1 MAKFLNKKEQVIDFQ
16 LTPYGKQRMSVGRL
30 KPMYYSFFDD
40 GIIYDSKYA
49 NFSEPQNDIQKRI
62 TDETQF
68 LEGILSFT
76 DIENFDPAGEYLH
89 VASGTVGVIA
99 PEDIDISPLNK
110 PISTNKFSYG
120 NSIGDVKFSSENIQ
134 FAPANKIVACQGQI
148 IKIKT
153 FDDTNYDFNIE
164 PTVET
169 LGLSSTSRE
178 FDIPQIDVD
187 LFYTKIVDKPSS
199 AMFADTIQETI
210 NQTPPFADGNVIK
223 LIKNDLVVY
232 AEEINTELLGENYE
246 VEVFEILTGSQF
258 VKLDRKYFKNFE
270 EQIVDGF
277 MKFKNH
283 DNYGLVDRNYD
294 NSAVEYYF
302 DVLTDSQVDA
312 KIACGCAESFSENSY
327 YLDLDIDCENV
338 GKMEELY
345 FDIYGSVT
353 VPEICQPT
361 NSVLSQQQGT
371 RQYTADLEPLQN
383 DGECED

>member
-1 MAKFLNKKEQVIDFQ
+1 
-16 LTPYGKQRMSVGRL
+16 
-30 KPMYYSFFDD
+30 
-40 GIIYDSKYA
+40 
-49 NFSEPQNDIQKRI
+49 
-62 TDETQF
+62 
-68 LEGILSFT
+68 
-76 DIENFDPAGEYLH
+76 
-89 VASGTVGVIA
+89 
-99 PEDIDISPLNK
+99 
-110 PISTNKFSYG
+110 
-120 NSIGDVKFSSENIQ
+120 
-134 FAPANKIVACQGQI
+134 
-148 IKIKT
+148 
-153 FDDTNYDFNIE
+153 
-164 PTVET
+164 
-169 LGLSSTSRE
+169 
-178 FDIPQIDVD
+178 
-187 LFYTKIVDKPSS
+187 
-199 AMFADTIQETI
+199 
-210 NQTPPFADGNVIK
+210 
-223 LIKNDLVVY
+223 
-232 AEEINTELLGENYE
+232 
-246 VEVFEILTGSQF
+246 
-258 VKLDRKYFKNFE
+258 
-270 EQIVDGF
+270 

>member
-1 MAKFLNKKEQVIDFQ
+1 
-16 LTPYGKQRMSVGRL
+16 
-30 KPMYYSFFDD
+30 
-40 GIIYDSKYA
+40 
-49 NFSEPQNDIQKRI
+49 
-62 TDETQF
+62 
-68 LEGILSFT
+68 
-76 DIENFDPAGEYLH
+76 

-353 VPEICQPT
+353 
-361 NSVLSQQQGT
+361 
-371 RQYTADLEPLQN
+371 
-383 DGECED
+383 